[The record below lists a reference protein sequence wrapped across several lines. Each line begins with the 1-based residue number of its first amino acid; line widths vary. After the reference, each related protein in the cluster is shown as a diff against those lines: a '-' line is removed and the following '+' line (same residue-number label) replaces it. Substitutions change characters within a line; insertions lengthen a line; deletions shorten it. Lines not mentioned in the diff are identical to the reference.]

1 MAIKLKRI
9 IMPGKSKKGGG
20 LESSPVYKKSAAFKL
35 KSGNSQLFKTMG
47 SSPVKQNGDHDQVTK
62 KEQRK
67 SIISDVQDMSKSEI
81 RKYIKDVKRQ
91 DSYARESSKYK
102 APGFF
107 TSSRKKKSWVIAH
120 QLKSQPHAT
129 TKEAPKES

>member
-1 MAIKLKRI
+1 MPKFKKNPNP
-9 IMPGKSKKGGG
+9 IMKKQGYGEG
-20 LESSPVYKKSAAFKL
+20 VSPFTMR
-35 KSGNSQLFKTMG
+35 SGNTTPFKKMG

-91 DSYARESSKYK
+91 DSFARESSKYK

-129 TKEAPKES
+129 TKEAPKGS